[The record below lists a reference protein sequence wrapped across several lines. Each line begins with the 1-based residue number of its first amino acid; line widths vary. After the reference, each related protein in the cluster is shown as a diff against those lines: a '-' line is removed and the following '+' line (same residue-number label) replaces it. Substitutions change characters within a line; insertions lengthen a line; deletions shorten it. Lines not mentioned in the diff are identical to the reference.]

1 MGSQQPTPRDGCRKW
16 PKNSHFVL
24 TTFLIDFLC
33 TGLGGWHWKLSER
46 VIHGFSRCTTEY
58 GHHRSRS
65 QCISEKWILLRCSC
79 PNKRQ
84 WKPWRCKR
92 IKEVTTIWT
101 SNTCMNLNILNF
113 LGYDLSSTDSDSC
126 RYLWCTSFF
135 FHFGDSW
142 WKISVRIEIWMDY
155 CYILLLHHFPSS
167 WGIHETICLG
177 QCKESWN
184 FEAGK
189 AQLSSTCSRHCWIIA
204 SWR

>member
-1 MGSQQPTPRDGCRKW
+1 MTGEHFRRLVFETVAFFFGDANRFLKTKPRYFLFIISPILILFTPLKKHYATMGSKQRTPRDGCRKW

-33 TGLGGWHWKLSER
+33 AGLGGWHWKLSER

-101 SNTCMNLNILNF
+101 SNTCMNLNF
-113 LGYDLSSTDSDSC
+113 LGYDLSSTDIDSC

-135 FHFGDSW
+135 FSLW
-142 WKISVRIEIWMDY
+142 WFVVEN
-155 CYILLLHHFPSS
+155 
-167 WGIHETICLG
+167 LG
-177 QCKESWN
+177 
-184 FEAGK
+184 
-189 AQLSSTCSRHCWIIA
+189 
-204 SWR
+204 